1 MTNIGSLSNFL
12 ITSPGFLTT
21 RPREEFPNSDLLQN
35 DSQSKKSKILQSNP
49 SFSQKPTK
57 LSLPKP
63 KVQNMELT
71 KKQHKLKLNTS
82 HQVIRAMVSLEDEQN
97 ALRDKSN
104 FAKSFKRMSAGIKV
118 LEGSRKAGLLNIIAE
133 NIGIYDEKRLKE
145 VIPSIKRPGVKLT
158 SNSANV

>member
-1 MTNIGSLSNFL
+1 
-12 ITSPGFLTT
+12 
-21 RPREEFPNSDLLQN
+21 
-35 DSQSKKSKILQSNP
+35 
-49 SFSQKPTK
+49 
-57 LSLPKP
+57 
-63 KVQNMELT
+63 MELT